1 MYSDLPPEIAVRIR
15 GLAKTYR
22 IHTGWT
28 PGVSLRDEI
37 VRVATLRFLREGP
50 PRTFPALSGIDL
62 DIRHGEVIA
71 LLGANGAGKSTL
83 LKILCRITPPS
94 EGSITYRGRI
104 ASILEVGT
112 GFHPELSGRENIYL
126 NGAILGLT
134 QDDINRAFPAIVAF
148 AEVYEFLDEPVKR
161 YSSGMQVRLA
171 FSIAAHLDADIL
183 VIDEALAVG
192 DQAFR
197 KKCISHVR
205 RHFFAGNRTV
215 ILVSHDLDTLRSLAT
230 RAVVIE
236 HGRLAFDGDIESGIA
251 RYLATCN
258 SATSAITHSEE

>member
-1 MYSDLPPEIAVRIR
+1 MSSELPDDMSVRIC

-37 VRVATLRFLREGP
+37 VRLATLRFLREGP
-50 PRTFPALSGIDL
+50 AKTFEALAGVDL
-62 DIRHGEVIA
+62 NIRQGEVVA

-83 LKILCRITPPS
+83 LKVLCRITPPTA
-94 EGSITYRGRI
+94 GTITYRGRI
-104 ASILEVGT
+104 AAILEVGT

-126 NGAILGLT
+126 NGAILGLNR
-134 QDDINRAFPAIVAF
+134 DEINRAFPAIVAF
-148 AEVYEFLDEPVKR
+148 AEIDDFLDEPVKR

-197 KKCISHVR
+197 AKCVDHVR
-205 RHFFAGNRTV
+205 RHFFDGKRTV
-215 ILVSHDLDTLRSLAT
+215 ILVSHDLDTLRALGT
-230 RAVVIE
+230 RAVVLE
-236 HGRLAFDGDIESGIA
+236 HGRIAYDGPVEGGIA
-251 RYLATCN
+251 RYLGHA
-258 SATSAITHSEE
+258 

>member
-1 MYSDLPPEIAVRIR
+1 MSSDLPDEVAVRIR

-37 VRVATLRFLREGP
+37 MRLATLRFLHEGP
-50 PRTFPALSGIDL
+50 ARTFEALAGVDL
-62 DIRHGEVIA
+62 DIRQGEVMA

-83 LKILCRITPPS
+83 LKILCRITAPTA
-94 EGSITYRGRI
+94 GSITYRGRI
-104 ASILEVGT
+104 AAILEVGT

-126 NGAILGLT
+126 NGAILGLNR
-134 QDDINRAFPAIVAF
+134 DAINRAFPAIVAF
-148 AEVYEFLDEPVKR
+148 AEIENFLDEPVKR
-161 YSSGMQVRLA
+161 FSSGMQVRLA

-197 KKCISHVR
+197 AKCIAHVKQ
-205 RHFFAGNRTV
+205 HFFNGQRTV
-215 ILVSHDLDTLRSLAT
+215 ILVSHDLDTLRALAS
-230 RAVVIE
+230 RAVVLE
-236 HGRLAFDGDIESGIA
+236 LGRIAYDGPVEGGIA
-251 RYLATCN
+251 RYLTP
-258 SATSAITHSEE
+258 T